1 MSKTLIITGSVRPN
15 SVNHKIV
22 ELVKTDIEGREGQ
35 EAQVADLGELNLPF
49 YNGATPPSA
58 ENYEITDE
66 TVRRWSEL
74 VTGADAVVLV
84 SPEYNHGLSAV
95 QKNAIDWLFTEWA
108 DKPVAFVAY
117 GWYAGAHSLDQ
128 LREISTVIKWKPVE
142 KTAGLQF
149 MKDIALDGSV
159 IDNDTVSRE
168 ITGVIDQLIAVE

>member
-66 TVRRWSEL
+66 TVR
-74 VTGADAVVLV
+74 
-84 SPEYNHGLSAV
+84 
-95 QKNAIDWLFTEWA
+95 
-108 DKPVAFVAY
+108 
-117 GWYAGAHSLDQ
+117 
-128 LREISTVIKWKPVE
+128 
-142 KTAGLQF
+142 
-149 MKDIALDGSV
+149 
-159 IDNDTVSRE
+159 
-168 ITGVIDQLIAVE
+168 